1 MICNVYYIPF
11 HLSSNIQSVL
21 NLSSYR
27 KSDRNMNM
35 VDFKLLNKYQ
45 YLLYN
50 LIYLLSKNPFG
61 LKQYT
66 LQTNKKTIKEIYYIY
81 NIYLESYIVY
91 IFFESLVFFV
101 YHPLSINS
109 WWSLILNFAMIFL
122 LSLLGWDK

>member
-101 YHPLSINS
+101 YHPVSINS
-109 WWSLILNFAMIFL
+109 
-122 LSLLGWDK
+122 